1 MAVYLRPFRSRFEPV
16 ANCDRNP
23 KGGGEGIRVSSSFA
37 FESRRRKN
45 GKIIAPLITHD
56 NAAMVITGKRKG
68 WVGGWDEWESLF
80 TDSGRPR
87 VVDTRT
93 SVREYLCVW
102 PLCAR
107 LVMHGRNGRHTSVI
121 GPCSVVG

>member
-1 MAVYLRPFRSRFEPV
+1 M
-16 ANCDRNP
+16 
-23 KGGGEGIRVSSSFA
+23 SSSSA

-68 WVGGWDEWESLF
+68 MNGRAALGGLWPGE
-80 TDSGRPR
+80 

-93 SVREYLCVW
+93 SVCVW
-102 PLCAR
+102 PVLCK
-107 LVMHGRNGRHTSVI
+107 LGYV
-121 GPCSVVG
+121 